1 MTRRLHPSFGGLLS
15 CAFVLAGTAGVI
27 VWLTPSLNHLWLDQ
41 NLPRALEPPGSRGH
55 LLGTDG
61 FGRDS
66 FWRLLAGTGVS
77 LAVSVIV
84 VAITIPLGLLLG
96 SVSGYRAGRWD
107 ERIGIASDVIWTFP
121 LMLVVVIA
129 TSAVGMGLTAVVIGV
144 AAVSW
149 AGFARV
155 IRSQVIGLRDA
166 DFVSAARL
174 LGVPERKVF
183 AAHVLPQLTDT
194 VLVMAP
200 YYASVAI
207 LTEAAMAFI
216 GFGAQPPTPS
226 LGDLLADGR
235 NYWSVSRWQELIPGV
250 TLCAIVLGLNGL
262 GDMLRDRRGVDRGS
276 STAVASL
283 SQTGARH

>member
-1 MTRRLHPSFGGLLS
+1 MSRRRVILGGLLPG
-15 CAFVLAGTAGVI
+15 AFVLAGVAGVV
-27 VWLTPSLNHLWLDQ
+27 VWLTPSLHHLWLDQ
-41 NLPRALEPPGSRGH
+41 DLTRVLEPPGSPGH

-61 FGRDS
+61 FGRDV

-77 LAVSVIV
+77 LVVSAIV

-96 SVSGYRAGRWD
+96 SVSGYRPGRWD
-107 ERIGIASDVIWTFP
+107 ERISIASDVIWTFP

-129 TSAVGMGLTAVVIGV
+129 TSAVGMGLAAVVVGV

-183 AAHVLPQLTDT
+183 IAHVLPHLTDT

-200 YYASVAI
+200 YYASLAI
-207 LTEAAMAFI
+207 LTEAALAFI

-235 NYWSVSRWQELIPGV
+235 NYWSVSQWQELVPGI
-250 TLCAIVLGLNGL
+250 TLCAIVLGLSGL
-262 GDMLRDRRGVDRGS
+262 GDGLRDRRRVNGRVARLS
-276 STAVASL
+276 ETA
-283 SQTGARH
+283 ARH